1 LRGNKNLT
9 IVKMNKSLR
18 FTLTLLVSASFLS
31 TMVSCGGGSSKSTAE
46 DVAFEDAEK
55 KIVTDMD
62 QVIHDLPSPT
72 EVPYMLQ
79 ATGAD
84 FNKDIINGLERL
96 PKYLTNEDES
106 ALNLGIYATDMGY
119 LISYKQLED
128 ATDYLESSQKLAE
141 SLGVASVFSV
151 ATIEKFQSNLD
162 NPDSLNKI
170 LNKSITDVEDRL
182 ESADRVSVAAL
193 ILAGS
198 FVEGLYLA
206 VEVIETYPTDVLDEE
221 TRNLILEP
229 LVKVVLDQEKPLLD
243 VIGLLKD
250 LPEDDIIDHMISELE
265 VLRVLYETD
274 LAEVEKKIAE
284 NTGDFMLTE
293 SDLSGIRTEVK
304 RIRTDIVEFE

>member
-1 LRGNKNLT
+1 
-9 IVKMNKSLR
+9 MR
-18 FTLTLLVSASFLS
+18 FTLTLFVSAIFLS
-31 TMVSCGGGSSKSTAE
+31 TMISCGGGSSKSSSEEA
-46 DVAFEDAEK
+46 AFEEAEK

-72 EVPYMLQ
+72 EVPYLLQ

-84 FNKDIINGLERL
+84 YNKEIINDLERL

-119 LISYKQLED
+119 LISYQKLEE
-128 ATDYLESSQKLAE
+128 ATDYLESAQKLAE

-151 ATIEKFQSNLD
+151 ATVEKFQTNLD

-170 LNKSITDVEDRL
+170 LTQSITDVEDRL

-198 FVEGLYLA
+198 FIEGLYLA
-206 VEVIETYPTDVLDEE
+206 VEVIETYPKDVLDED

-243 VIGLLKD
+243 VIGLMKD
-250 LPEDDIIDHMISELE
+250 LPEDDIINHMINELE
-265 VLRVLYETD
+265 ILRVLYETD
-274 LAEVEKKIAE
+274 LAEVEEKIAN
-284 NTGDFMLTE
+284 NTGDFVLTE
-293 SDLSGIRTEVK
+293 STLSGIRSEVK

>member
-1 LRGNKNLT
+1 
-9 IVKMNKSLR
+9 MNKSLR
-18 FTLTLLVSASFLS
+18 FTLTLIVSVAFLS
-31 TMVSCGGGSSKSTAE
+31 TMISCGGGSSKSSAD
-46 DVAFEDAEK
+46 DVAFEEAEK

-62 QVIHDLPSPT
+62 QVIKDLPSPT
-72 EVPYMLQ
+72 EVPYLLQ

-84 FNKDIINGLERL
+84 FNKDIINSLDRL

-119 LISYKQLED
+119 LISYKQLET

-151 ATIEKFQSNLD
+151 ATVEKFQTNLD

-170 LNKSITDVEDRL
+170 LNQSILDVEDRL

-193 ILAGS
+193 VLAGS
-198 FVEGLYLA
+198 FIEGLYLA
-206 VEVIETYPTDVLDEE
+206 IEVIETYPKDVLDAD

-243 VIGLLKD
+243 VIGLMKD
-250 LPEDDIIDHMISELE
+250 LPDDDIINHMINELE
-265 VLRVLYETD
+265 ILRVLYETD
-274 LAEVEKKIAE
+274 LADVQEKIAS
-284 NTGDFMLTE
+284 NTGDFVLTE
-293 SDLSGIRTEVK
+293 STLSGIRSEVK
-304 RIRTDIVEFE
+304 RIRTDIVEFQ

>member
-1 LRGNKNLT
+1 
-9 IVKMNKSLR
+9 MNKSLR
-18 FTLTLLVSASFLS
+18 FTLNLLVSALFLS
-31 TMVSCGGGSSKSTAE
+31 ALVSCGGGSSKSSADE
-46 DVAFEDAEK
+46 VAFEEAEK

-84 FNKDIINGLERL
+84 FNSDIINSLDNL
-96 PKYLTNEDES
+96 QKYLTNEDES

-119 LISYKQLED
+119 LISYKQLEE
-128 ATDYLESSQKLAE
+128 ATDYLESAQKLAE

-151 ATIEKFQSNLD
+151 ATVEKFQNNLD
-162 NPDSLNKI
+162 DPDSLNKI
-170 LNKSITDVEDRL
+170 LTQSITDVEDRL

-193 ILAGS
+193 ILSGS
-198 FVEGLYLA
+198 FIEGLYLA
-206 VEVIETYPTDVLDEE
+206 IEVIETYPTDVLDED

-250 LPEDDIIDHMISELE
+250 LPEDDIINHMITELE
-265 VLRVLYETD
+265 ILKVLYETD
-274 LAEVEKKIAE
+274 LAEVQEKIAN
-284 NTGDFMLTE
+284 NTGDFVLTE
-293 SDLSGIRTEVK
+293 ATLSGIRGEVK
-304 RIRTDIVEFE
+304 RIRTDIVEFK

>member
-1 LRGNKNLT
+1 
-9 IVKMNKSLR
+9 MNKSLR

>member
-1 LRGNKNLT
+1 
-9 IVKMNKSLR
+9 MR
-18 FTLTLLVSASFLS
+18 FTLTLFVSAIFLS
-31 TMVSCGGGSSKSTAE
+31 TMISCGGGSSKSSSEEA
-46 DVAFEDAEK
+46 AFEEAEK

-72 EVPYMLQ
+72 EVPYLLQ

-84 FNKDIINGLERL
+84 YNKEIINDLERL

-119 LISYKQLED
+119 LISYQKLEE
-128 ATDYLESSQKLAE
+128 ATDYLESAQKLAE

-151 ATIEKFQSNLD
+151 ATVEKFQTNLD

-170 LNKSITDVEDRL
+170 LTQSITDVEDRL

-198 FVEGLYLA
+198 FIEGLYLA
-206 VEVIETYPTDVLDEE
+206 VEVIETYPKDVLDED

-229 LVKVVLDQEKPLLD
+229 LVKVVLEQEKPLLD
-243 VIGLLKD
+243 VISLMKD
-250 LPEDDIIDHMISELE
+250 LPEDDIINHMINELE
-265 VLRVLYETD
+265 ILRVLYETD
-274 LAEVEKKIAE
+274 LAEVEEKIAN
-284 NTGDFMLTE
+284 NTGDFVLTE
-293 SDLSGIRTEVK
+293 STLSGIRSEVK

>member
-1 LRGNKNLT
+1 
-9 IVKMNKSLR
+9 MNKSLR

-304 RIRTDIVEFE
+304 RIRTDIVELNR

>member
-1 LRGNKNLT
+1 
-9 IVKMNKSLR
+9 
-18 FTLTLLVSASFLS
+18 
-31 TMVSCGGGSSKSTAE
+31 MVSCGGGSSKSTAE

-84 FNKDIINGLERL
+84 FNKDIINGLDRL

-119 LISYKQLED
+119 LISYKQLEE

-170 LNKSITDVEDRL
+170 LTKSIADVEDRL

-274 LAEVEKKIAE
+274 LAEVDKKIAE

>member
-1 LRGNKNLT
+1 
-9 IVKMNKSLR
+9 MNKSLR
-18 FTLTLLVSASFLS
+18 FTLTLIVSVAFLS
-31 TMVSCGGGSSKSTAE
+31 TMISCGGGSSKPSAD
-46 DVAFEDAEK
+46 DVAFEEAEK

-62 QVIHDLPSPT
+62 QVIKDLPSPT
-72 EVPYMLQ
+72 EVPYLLQ

-84 FNKDIINGLERL
+84 FNKDIINSLERL

-119 LISYKQLED
+119 LISYKQLET

-151 ATIEKFQSNLD
+151 ATVEKFQSNLD

-170 LNKSITDVEDRL
+170 LNQSILDVEDRL

-193 ILAGS
+193 VLAGS
-198 FVEGLYLA
+198 FIEGLYLA
-206 VEVIETYPTDVLDEE
+206 IEVIETYPKDVLDAD

-243 VIGLLKD
+243 VIGLMKD
-250 LPEDDIIDHMISELE
+250 LPDDDIINHMINELE
-265 VLRVLYETD
+265 ILRVLYETD
-274 LAEVEKKIAE
+274 LADVQEKIAS
-284 NTGDFMLTE
+284 NTGDFVLTE
-293 SDLSGIRTEVK
+293 STLSGIRSEVK
-304 RIRTDIVEFE
+304 RIRTDIVEFQ

>member
-1 LRGNKNLT
+1 
-9 IVKMNKSLR
+9 MNKSLR

-119 LISYKQLED
+119 LISYKQLEE

-170 LNKSITDVEDRL
+170 LTKSIADVEDRL

-274 LAEVEKKIAE
+274 LAEVDKKIAE

>member
-1 LRGNKNLT
+1 
-9 IVKMNKSLR
+9 MNKSLR

-84 FNKDIINGLERL
+84 FNKDIINGLDRL

-119 LISYKQLED
+119 LISYKQLEE

-170 LNKSITDVEDRL
+170 LTKSIADVEDRL

-274 LAEVEKKIAE
+274 LAEVDKKIAE

>member
-1 LRGNKNLT
+1 
-9 IVKMNKSLR
+9 MNKSLR
-18 FTLTLLVSASFLS
+18 FTLTLLISASFLS
-31 TMVSCGGGSSKSTAE
+31 AMVSCGGGSSKSTAE

-84 FNKDIINGLERL
+84 FNSDIINNLERL

-119 LISYKQLED
+119 LISYKQLEE

-170 LNKSITDVEDRL
+170 LNQSITDVEDRL

-198 FVEGLYLA
+198 FIEGLYLA
-206 VEVIETYPTDVLDEE
+206 VEVIETYPTDVLDEQ

-229 LVKVVLDQEKPLLD
+229 LVKVVINQEKPLLD

-250 LPEDDIIDHMISELE
+250 LPEDDIIDHMIGELE
-265 VLRVLYETD
+265 ILRVLYETD
-274 LAEVEKKIAE
+274 LAQVEEQIAN
-284 NTGDFMLTE
+284 NTGDFVLTE
-293 SDLSGIRTEVK
+293 SALAGVRTEVK
-304 RIRTDIVEFE
+304 RIRTDIVEFQ

>member
-1 LRGNKNLT
+1 
-9 IVKMNKSLR
+9 MNKPMR
-18 FTLTLLVSASFLS
+18 FTLTLFVSAIFLS
-31 TMVSCGGGSSKSTAE
+31 TMISCGGGSSKSSSEEA
-46 DVAFEDAEK
+46 AFEEAEK

-72 EVPYMLQ
+72 EVPYLLQ

-84 FNKDIINGLERL
+84 YNKEIINDLERL

-119 LISYKQLED
+119 LISYQKLEE
-128 ATDYLESSQKLAE
+128 ATDYLESAQKLAE

-151 ATIEKFQSNLD
+151 ATVEKFQTNLD

-170 LNKSITDVEDRL
+170 LTQSITDVEDRL

-198 FVEGLYLA
+198 FIEGLYLA
-206 VEVIETYPTDVLDEE
+206 VEVIETYPKDVLDED

-229 LVKVVLDQEKPLLD
+229 LVKVVLEQEKPLLD
-243 VIGLLKD
+243 VISLMKD
-250 LPEDDIIDHMISELE
+250 LPEDDIINHMINELE
-265 VLRVLYETD
+265 ILRVLYETD
-274 LAEVEKKIAE
+274 LAEVEEKIAN
-284 NTGDFMLTE
+284 NTGDFVLTE
-293 SDLSGIRTEVK
+293 STLSGIRSEVK

>member
-1 LRGNKNLT
+1 
-9 IVKMNKSLR
+9 MR
-18 FTLTLLVSASFLS
+18 FTLTLFVSVLFLS
-31 TMVSCGGGSSKSTAE
+31 TMISCGGGSSKSSSEEA
-46 DVAFEDAEK
+46 AFEEAEK

-72 EVPYMLQ
+72 EVPYLLQ

-84 FNKDIINGLERL
+84 YNKEIINDLERL

-119 LISYKQLED
+119 LISYKKLEE
-128 ATDYLESSQKLAE
+128 ATNYLESAQKLAE

-151 ATIEKFQSNLD
+151 ATVEKFQTNLD

-170 LNKSITDVEDRL
+170 LTQSITDVEDRL

-198 FVEGLYLA
+198 FIEGLYLA
-206 VEVIETYPTDVLDEE
+206 VEVIETYPKDVLDED

-229 LVKVVLDQEKPLLD
+229 MVKVVLDQEKPLLD
-243 VIGLLKD
+243 VIGLMKD
-250 LPEDDIIDHMISELE
+250 LPEDDIINHMINELE
-265 VLRVLYETD
+265 ILRVLYETD
-274 LAEVEKKIAE
+274 LAEVEEKIAN
-284 NTGDFMLTE
+284 NTGDFVLTE
-293 SDLSGIRTEVK
+293 STLSGIRSEVK